1 MGFISV
7 AECEVLR
14 NNALIN
20 LRQGDKG
27 TGRQGDRDKA
37 APRLPLSLSPPL
49 LFSSSVCVYRD
60 MQPAEPPLTEDDAI
74 PANPDNE
81 YGWEKLYAERV
92 AMALREMERGR
103 MERGKGEWKAIE
115 RESKNMERG
124 GA

>member
-1 MGFISV
+1 VPSVKSVVMGFISV
-7 AECEVLR
+7 AECEVLH

-60 MQPAEPPLTEDDAI
+60 MQPGEPALTEDDAI
-74 PANPDNE
+74 PANPDSE
-81 YGWEKLYAERV
+81 YGWEKLYDERV
-92 AMALREMERGR
+92 AMAYGR
-103 MERGKGEWKAIE
+103 RPPCPPKF
-115 RESKNMERG
+115 G
-124 GA
+124 GLGAVRIAR